1 MSLKEKIEKLKTK
14 RASQR
19 DAFNLKVKETKER
32 AGAGELDEA
41 KKLKKEADEIKEKMT
56 ATDQEIS
63 DLESLENL
71 DEEPELEEE
80 LDEDEEVEDEG
91 EGEDIPPLKKKKG
104 DERSMKKKKKIIKTE
119 NEEVKSFEEYLRS
132 SGKVRDGLTTENQ
145 SIIIPEDISMDIYR
159 LKETGVDLTSM
170 ITVKKV
176 GRQSGTMLIAK
187 RSTDATLKTK
197 EELAEMDNVDV
208 DMFFNVPYKVDTRA
222 GQIALSEETID
233 DAGINVVGEVKEQMR
248 KIVKNTN
255 NMNILKV
262 LKTDF
267 DKKPANSVDDV
278 KTVKNKDLDP
288 DLNMSFLT
296 NQDGYN
302 WMDLQK
308 DEDGRYL
315 LQDSISSKTGK
326 MFLGVDV
333 AVISNKLLT
342 SDAAGFPLFLGDF
355 KEAVGLFDRKKVE
368 VSWTKFDSY
377 TQGLATVVRNDYR
390 SIDKEAMI
398 QIQVKTTP

>member
-1 MSLKEKIEKLKTK
+1 
-14 RASQR
+14 
-19 DAFNLKVKETKER
+19 
-32 AGAGELDEA
+32 
-41 KKLKKEADEIKEKMT
+41 
-56 ATDQEIS
+56 
-63 DLESLENL
+63 
-71 DEEPELEEE
+71 
-80 LDEDEEVEDEG
+80 
-91 EGEDIPPLKKKKG
+91 
-104 DERSMKKKKKIIKTE
+104 
-119 NEEVKSFEEYLRS
+119 
-132 SGKVRDGLTTENQ
+132 
-145 SIIIPEDISMDIYR
+145 
-159 LKETGVDLTSM
+159 
-170 ITVKKV
+170 
-176 GRQSGTMLIAK
+176 MLIAK

-197 EELAEMDNVDV
+197 EELVEMDNVDV
-208 DMFFNVPYKVDTRA
+208 DMFFNVPYKVETRA

-262 LKTDF
+262 LKADF
-267 DKKPANSVDDV
+267 TKKPATSVDDV

-333 AVISNKLLT
+333 AVISNKLLA
-342 SDAAGFPLFLGDF
+342 SDAAGFPMFLGDF
-355 KEAVGLFDRKKVE
+355 KEGVGLFDRKKVE
-368 VSWTKFDSY
+368 VSWSKFDSY
-377 TQGLATVVRNDYR
+377 TQGLATVVRNDYK
-390 SIDKEAMI
+390 SIDKEAII